1 MNLIEAM
8 KQNNLVINT
17 KGGKY
22 YKETYNSSLDELK
35 YEIKKIILLKKP
47 RVNVLNIINYKK
59 DCY

>member
-35 YEIKKIILLKKP
+35 YEIKKKYPIEKSNGKCTKYNKL
-47 RVNVLNIINYKK
+47 
-59 DCY
+59 